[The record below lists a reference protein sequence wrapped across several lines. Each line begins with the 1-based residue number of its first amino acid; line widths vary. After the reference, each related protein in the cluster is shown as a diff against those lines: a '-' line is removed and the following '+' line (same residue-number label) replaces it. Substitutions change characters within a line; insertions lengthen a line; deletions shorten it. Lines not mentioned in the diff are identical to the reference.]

1 MARLLTH
8 GALVATALIL
18 QLTVLDLLPFPGGTA
33 PDLVL
38 LAVVAIALTG
48 GPLPGLLAGF
58 AAGLAL
64 DLAPPAN
71 HAIGAY
77 ALVFCVTGYA
87 CGRAAG
93 EMDRSAFLPLTAM
106 ALGAACGCVLYTVVG
121 ATFGEPGVT
130 WAAARNVLPLSV
142 AYDVLLSPF
151 VLYLVLRLTRW
162 AGQRAGEPAVA
173 LGRAG
178 SAVVPLAAGRGAGG
192 RNQPREPRLR
202 PGMGGAS
209 GRIGTGA
216 VGLLAASGR
225 AADGWVGD
233 AGATAWQ
240 SRRQPPLPRFRF
252 GQDKP
257 PAGAAGI
264 RPARSPRLRLRQ
276 PRRTA
281 ARPRPAPGMLRGGSL
296 AGGSE
301 VRLHLGTSRAA
312 RLRSRTG
319 RVFGLRSRGHQPA
332 RPKFTAAQAGA
343 RPFGP
348 GAPATGHADVARSG
362 RRPVIGRYGSSRSGL
377 ARLLRVPRLRRARM
391 GRARTG
397 GPRPAVPRFGGRA
410 GGARFGA
417 SGLGGHGP
425 GAARPLGPRPRTPRA
440 GWMRPGGAS
449 GFRRSWLSGLRPRGG
464 WPVIWRPRGRRL
476 GGRRPGGWR
485 PGGRRTG
492 GFR

>member
-38 LAVVAIALTG
+38 LVVVAIALTG
-48 GPLPGLLAGF
+48 GPLPGLVAGF

-64 DLAPPAN
+64 DLAPPAS

-93 EMDRSAFLPLTAM
+93 EMDQSAFLPLAAM
-106 ALGAACGCVLYTVVG
+106 ALGAACGSVLYTVVG
-121 ATFGEPGVT
+121 VTFGEPGVT
-130 WAAARNVLPLSV
+130 WAAARNVLPPSV

-162 AGQRAGEPAVA
+162 AGQHADDPAVA

-178 SAVVPLAAGRGAGG
+178 SAAVPHAAGRGGG
-192 RNQPREPRLR
+192 GWGASSKNQPREPRLR
-202 PGMGGAS
+202 PGMGGSA

-225 AADGWVGD
+225 SVDGWAGG
-233 AGATAWQ
+233 AGATAWH
-240 SRRQPPLPRFRF
+240 SRRQSPLPRFRF
-252 GQDKP
+252 GQARP
-257 PAGAAGI
+257 PAGDGGM
-264 RPARSPRLRLRQ
+264 RPARPPRLRLGQ
-276 PRRTA
+276 QRRTGTP
-281 ARPRPAPGMLRGGSL
+281 ARPTSGVFTGGSL
-296 AGGSE
+296 VGGSQ
-301 VRLHLGTSRAA
+301 VRLRLGTSRAS

-319 RVFGLRSRGHQPA
+319 RVFGLRPHSHQPA
-332 RPKFTAAQAGA
+332 RPKFTAAQASSSVL
-343 RPFGP
+343 RP
-348 GAPATGHADVARSG
+348 GALAAGHADVGRSRR

-377 ARLLRVPRLRRARM
+377 ARLLRAPRLRHGRMGHARM
-391 GRARTG
+391 G
-397 GPRPAVPRFGGRA
+397 GPRPAAPRFGGSRS
-410 GGARFGA
+410 GRSRYGA
-417 SGLGGHGP
+417 SGLAGRRS
-425 GAARPLGPRPRTPRA
+425 GAGT
-440 GWMRPGGAS
+440 
-449 GFRRSWLSGLRPRGG
+449 GFRRSWLSRLRPRGG
-464 WPVIWRPRGRRL
+464 WLAI
-476 GGRRPGGWR
+476 WR